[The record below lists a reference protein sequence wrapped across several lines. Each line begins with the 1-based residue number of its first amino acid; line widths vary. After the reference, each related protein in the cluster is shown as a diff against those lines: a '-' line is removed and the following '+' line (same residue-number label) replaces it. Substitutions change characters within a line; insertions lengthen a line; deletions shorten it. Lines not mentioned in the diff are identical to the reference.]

1 MGARCDAA
9 VPACAREWGREAS
22 GREEGKER
30 ADRCDGG
37 YL

>member
-22 GREEGKER
+22 GREGKER